1 MLLYWLSQG
10 SPRLDTMKAWQ
21 RYCFISD
28 VGAYQ
33 MYPVFVVGTTIA
45 ISVFEATLLILVDRI
60 LRYSPRPGHL
70 GSAGTEERLVT
81 IIIALSIPAML
92 GGILLAIVD
101 KLRGLQA
108 HRLFLYI
115 FL

>member
-1 MLLYWLSQG
+1 
-10 SPRLDTMKAWQ
+10 MKTWQ

-28 VGAYQ
+28 VGAYT

-70 GSAGTEERLVT
+70 ESADIEERLV
-81 IIIALSIPAML
+81 IVIVALSIAAML
-92 GGILLAIVD
+92 GGLLLAIVD
-101 KLRGLQA
+101 KVRGLQA

>member
-1 MLLYWLSQG
+1 MLIYWLSHG
-10 SPRLDTMKAWQ
+10 SPHLDTMKPWQ
-21 RYCFISD
+21 RYCFVSD
-28 VGAYQ
+28 IGAYQ

-70 GSAGTEERLVT
+70 KSADAEERLVVV
-81 IIIALSIPAML
+81 IIALSVTAML

-101 KLRGLQA
+101 KVRGLQA